1 MLFELPIVFHSHGTP
16 LIGRLFRN
24 TASLQERQ
32 PAIITMGSWLTVKE
46 QMATTYARRLAEAG
60 YTTFVFDFSGFGESR
75 GEPRQAEIPA
85 RKIRDIEAAAGLLE
99 TLAFVDPAR
108 IGCLAIC
115 ASAQYAL
122 RALAGG
128 VPIRS
133 FVSVAGW
140 YHDPDSVA
148 PFYGNGPG
156 VAMRLDRARTA
167 LDRYAGTGDVTM
179 VPAYKDGD
187 DRAGMYLPARLLRTL
202 RSRRDRGVE
211 ERDGRNDVDVLAD
224 VRWVVR
230 RPPRLYAHDVRA
242 LGRLRLSRTRAAGTR
257 TALGSEGARVGH
269 WQSDRLLR
277 SARAGGRGR
286 TRCNRLV
293 RSNTASLSLKETRR
307 ASRTHLHQR
316 SESRSQN
323 RRRCS
328 GEARQR

>member
-1 MLFELPIVFHSHGTP
+1 MPEPTPYVLLVWTSVLTGCSSIVVQTDVSYDDRYAQAVLDVYTPPPSEAPRPAVLIVHGGGWHDG
-16 LIGRLFRN
+16 IYRN
-24 TASLQERQ
+24 SMEDH
-32 PAIITMGSWLTVKE
+32 
-46 QMATTYARRLAEAG
+46 ARRLAEAG

-122 RALAGG
+122 RALSGG

-167 LDRYAGTGDVTM
+167 LDRYARTGDVTM

-187 DRAGMYLPARLLRTL
+187 DRAGMYFPLDYYGRSDRGAIAAWKNEMAEMTWMYWLTFDGLSAARHVSTPTMFVHSDGCVFPEHVRQVHAQLLGPKDLVWATGNQIDFYDQPAQVDAAVRAATGWFDRTL
-202 RSRRDRGVE
+202 R
-211 ERDGRNDVDVLAD
+211 A
-224 VRWVVR
+224 
-230 RPPRLYAHDVRA
+230 
-242 LGRLRLSRTRAAGTR
+242 
-257 TALGSEGARVGH
+257 
-269 WQSDRLLR
+269 
-277 SARAGGRGR
+277 
-286 TRCNRLV
+286 
-293 RSNTASLSLKETRR
+293 
-307 ASRTHLHQR
+307 
-316 SESRSQN
+316 
-323 RRRCS
+323 
-328 GEARQR
+328 

>member
-1 MLFELPIVFHSHGTP
+1 
-16 LIGRLFRN
+16 
-24 TASLQERQ
+24 
-32 PAIITMGSWLTVKE
+32 
-46 QMATTYARRLAEAG
+46 MATTYARRLAESG

-122 RALAGG
+122 RALAGA

-167 LDRYAGTGDVTM
+167 LDRYARTGDVTM

-187 DRAGMYLPARLLRTL
+187 DRAGMYFPLDYYGRSDRGAIAAWKNEMAEMTWMYWLTFDGLSAARHVSTPTMFVHSDGCVFPEHLRQVHAQLSGPKELVWATGNQIDFYDQPAQVDTAVRAATGWFDRTL
-202 RSRRDRGVE
+202 R
-211 ERDGRNDVDVLAD
+211 A
-224 VRWVVR
+224 
-230 RPPRLYAHDVRA
+230 
-242 LGRLRLSRTRAAGTR
+242 
-257 TALGSEGARVGH
+257 
-269 WQSDRLLR
+269 
-277 SARAGGRGR
+277 
-286 TRCNRLV
+286 
-293 RSNTASLSLKETRR
+293 
-307 ASRTHLHQR
+307 
-316 SESRSQN
+316 
-323 RRRCS
+323 
-328 GEARQR
+328 